1 MWNSLRVR
9 LTIIF
14 VGLAVGP
21 LLLVGVILAQRS
33 FTVEREQ
40 ALDLQHQIARRVST
54 EVAAFL
60 QEVEGDLRVIGGEIR
75 GLEQPDRARQVS
87 LLLGVFN
94 SGPYRNVYE
103 ELTLLDDQGQEQ
115 IRLSRTEIVSADELG
130 NRSGTDEFEQAKAN
144 RQTYFGPVR
153 FDEATGESFMTIAIP
168 LFQPRS
174 VQLSGV
180 LVADLRF
187 KAVGNLIGSLRV
199 GEGQTIYVVDA
210 ENRVVAHQDPSIK
223 LGTRF
228 ELPEQAGI
236 QTGLDGT
243 DVVLGV
249 DRMQL
254 GEQEFSVVAERPVSE
269 ALKQALNTTLTIV
282 VTTVVALVI
291 AVTLGFLVVR
301 RITRPIEA
309 LAATAEAI
317 RTGDLSQQAV
327 VTSRDEIGALA
338 QVFNDMTAQLRE
350 LISGLGQ
357 RVAERTADL
366 ERRSIQ
372 LEAAA
377 QVAGEAASVLDPQ
390 ELLSRVVTLV
400 SERFGFYHA
409 GIFLV
414 DDAAEYAVLRAA
426 SSEGGQHML
435 ARGHRLRIGHEGIV
449 GYVTGQ
455 GEPRIALD
463 VGADAVFFD
472 NPDLPDTRS
481 EIALP
486 LRARGEIIGALDV
499 QSEEPGAFSKE
510 DVAVL
515 QTLADQVAMTISNAR
530 LFQQAQESLEAMRRV
545 YGQISRESWSQML
558 RTRLYKGQRYDPQGI
573 LPADGQWREEMKL
586 AAQREETILGKDS
599 SSLTLTMPI
608 KVRDQIIGVLDAHKP
623 AGAGGWTPE
632 QVALME
638 TLTEQLGLAL
648 ESARLYQ
655 DTQRRA
661 ARERLTGQVAS
672 RMREILDVDSVL
684 KTAVREIGEAL
695 QLHDMTIR
703 LEMDGDQFKT

>member
-40 ALDLQHQIARRVST
+40 ALDLQHQVARRVST
-54 EVAAFL
+54 EVEAFL

-75 GLEQPDRARQVS
+75 GLERPDRARQVS

-115 IRLSRTEIVSADELG
+115 IRLSRTEIVAADELG
-130 NRSGTDEFEQAKAN
+130 DRSGTDEFKQAKAN
-144 RQTYFGPVR
+144 GATYFSPVR

-187 KAVGNLIGSLRV
+187 KAIGNLIAGLQT

-210 ENRVVAHQDPSIK
+210 ENRVVAHQNPAVELYTHFK
-223 LGTRF
+223 
-228 ELPEQAGI
+228 LPEQAGI

-249 DRMQL
+249 DRIHL
-254 GEQEFSVVAERPVSE
+254 GEQEFTVVAERPVSE
-269 ALKQALNTTLTIV
+269 ALKQALNTALTIV
-282 VTTVVALVI
+282 VTTAAALVI

-309 LAATAEAI
+309 LAATAGVI
-317 RTGDLSQQAV
+317 RAGDLSQQAV

-338 QVFNDMTAQLRE
+338 QAFNDMTTRLRE
-350 LISGLGQ
+350 LITSLEQ
-357 RVAERTADL
+357 RVEERTADL
-366 ERRSIQ
+366 ERRSVQ

-390 ELLSRVVTLV
+390 QLLSRVVTLV
-400 SERFGFYHA
+400 SEQFGFYHA

-414 DDAAEYAVLRAA
+414 DQAGEYAVLQAA

-435 ARGHRLRIGHEGIV
+435 ARGHRLRIGQEGIV

-463 VGADAVFFD
+463 VGADAVFFN

-499 QSEEPGAFSKE
+499 QSQEPGAFSQE

-530 LFQQAQESLEAMRRV
+530 LFQQAQESLEAMRRA
-545 YGQISRESWSQML
+545 YGEISREAWSQML

-586 AAQREETILGKDS
+586 AAQREGTILGKDS
-599 SSLTLTMPI
+599 SSLTLTTPI

-623 AGAGGWTPE
+623 TSAGEWTPE
-632 QVALME
+632 QVALVE

-648 ESARLYQ
+648 DSARLYQ

-661 ARERLTGQVAS
+661 ARERLTGQVAG
-672 RMREILDVDSVL
+672 RMREILDVDRVL
-684 KTAVREIGEAL
+684 ETAVREIGESL
-695 QLHDMTIR
+695 QLYDMTIR
-703 LEMDGDQFKT
+703 LEMEDDSA